1 MFVNRRDVQ
10 IQWGDCD
17 PANIV
22 YYPRYFAMFDDS
34 TSVLFEAAGFSK
46 QDLVHKYGLVGIP
59 MVDTRSK
66 FYIPST
72 HGDWITIETKI
83 ESIKRSSFEVK
94 HNVYKGDA
102 LAIEAFETRVLVG
115 RDAALGI
122 PERNA
127 LEFVPKEIGGVPL
140 KVIVLDD
147 GGDPTTATTNARRFV
162 TESKADIIMGS
173 ALTPPTIAVSNVANE
188 AGIPHFGLAPFP
200 ITPERMKWSVAMPQ
214 PIPIVGKVLYDHMK
228 AHKVKT
234 VGYIGYSDSYGDL
247 WFNDLKAQGVPMG
260 MTIVDEERFAR
271 PDTSVTGQV
280 LKLVAANPDAIL
292 VGASGTA
299 AALPQTEL
307 RERGYQGLIYQTH
320 GAASMDF
327 IRIAGKAAEGVLM
340 ASGPVMDPEDQPDG
354 ALTKK
359 PGLALNAAY
368 EAKYGPNSRSQ
379 FAGHSYDAFE
389 LLKRIIPVALKTAKP
404 GTPEFREAIRQALLS
419 EKDLAASQGVYNFTE
434 KDRYG
439 VDDRARILLT
449 VKDGKYMMV
458 KEP

>member
-1 MFVNRRDVQ
+1 MRK
-10 IQWGDCD
+10 
-17 PANIV
+17 A
-22 YYPRYFAMFDDS
+22 YLA
-34 TSVLFEAAGFSK
+34 AAGVIAMLAAAPALAQTSE
-46 QDLVHKYGLVGIP
+46 
-59 MVDTRSK
+59 
-66 FYIPST
+66 
-72 HGDWITIETKI
+72 ITIGITTTTT
-83 ESIKRSSFEVK
+83 
-94 HNVYKGDA
+94 GP
-102 LAIEAFETRVLVG
+102 G
-115 RDAALGI
+115 AALGI

-200 ITPERMKWSVAMPQ
+200 VTPERMKWSVVMPQ
-214 PIPIVGKVLYDHMK
+214 PVPIMGKVLYEHMK
-228 AHKVKT
+228 AHNIKT

-247 WFNDLKAQGVPMG
+247 WFNDLKNQAVPMG
-260 MTIVDEERFAR
+260 ITIADEERFAR

-307 RERGYQGLIYQTH
+307 RERGYTGLIYQTH

-327 IRIAGKAAEGVLM
+327 IRIAGKAAEGVIM
-340 ASGPVMDPEDQPDG
+340 ASGPVMSPETQDDS

-359 PGLALNAAY
+359 PGMELNKAY
-368 EAKYGPNSRSQ
+368 EGKYGPNSRSQ
-379 FAGHSYDAFE
+379 FAGHSFDAFE
-389 LLKRIIPVALKTAKP
+389 ILKRVIPVALKTAKP
-404 GTPEFREAIRQALLS
+404 GTPEFREAIRQALMT
-419 EKDLAASQGVYNFTE
+419 EKDMAASQGVYNFTE
-434 KDRYG
+434 KDRSG
-439 VDDRARILLT
+439 LDDRSRIILT
-449 VKDGKYMMV
+449 VKDGKYV
-458 KEP
+458 PAK

>member
-1 MFVNRRDVQ
+1 MKKAFLAAAAIALALALPGSSVRAETNE
-10 IQWGDCD
+10 
-17 PANIV
+17 IV
-22 YYPRYFAMFDDS
+22 I
-34 TSVLFEAAGFSK
+34 G
-46 QDLVHKYGLVGIP
+46 
-59 MVDTRSK
+59 
-66 FYIPST
+66 
-72 HGDWITIETKI
+72 ITITTT
-83 ESIKRSSFEVK
+83 
-94 HNVYKGDA
+94 GPA
-102 LAIEAFETRVLVG
+102 
-115 RDAALGI
+115 AALGI

-147 GGDPTTATTNARRFV
+147 GGDPTNATTNARRFV

-173 ALTPPTIAVSNVANE
+173 STTPPTVAVSNVANE

-200 ITPERMKWSVAMPQ
+200 ITPERAKWSVDMPQ
-214 PIPIVGKVLYDHMK
+214 PVPIMGKVLYQHMK
-228 AHKVKT
+228 ANNVKT

-247 WFNDLKAQGVPMG
+247 WFNDFKTQGVPMG
-260 MTIVDEERFAR
+260 MTLVDEERFAR

-299 AALPQTEL
+299 AGLPQTEL
-307 RERGYQGLIYQTH
+307 RERGYKGLIYQTH

-327 IRIAGKAAEGVLM
+327 IRIAGKAAEGVIM
-340 ASGPVMDPEDQPDG
+340 ASGPVMSPETQPDS

-359 PGLALNAAY
+359 PGLALVTAY

-389 LLKRIIPVALKTAKP
+389 VLKRVIPVALKTAKP
-404 GTPEFREAIRQALLS
+404 GTPEFREAIRQAFLT
-419 EKDLAASQGVYNFTE
+419 ERDIAASQGVYNFTE

-439 VDDRARILLT
+439 LDDRSRIILT
-449 VKDGKYMMV
+449 VKDGKYV
-458 KEP
+458 PAN